1 MPDMDGV
8 EFVYALLQRRRHP
21 EPPLLIAT
29 SAPRADLVEVMRT
42 LVSTVT
48 DPSICVELVC
58 SKACWEALVGARR
71 QARLRREYAPW
82 YPLIGVTA
90 WMPAQSAA
98 NAVRRQLVDGEP
110 PWAPKWELGRR
121 VLDDR
126 HFLFRGGADRD
137 ATQRTRSGDTATTHG
152 HPVQAVVPHP
162 HPPHATPPNLAQP
175 DVT

>member
-1 MPDMDGV
+1 V
-8 EFVYALLQRRRHP
+8 
-21 EPPLLIAT
+21 IAT
-29 SAPRADLVEVMRT
+29 SEPGADLVEVMRT

-48 DPSICVELVC
+48 DTSNCVELVC
-58 SKACWEALVGARR
+58 SKARWEALVGARR

-121 VLDDR
+121 VLDER
-126 HFLFRGGADRD
+126 HLLFRGGADRD
-137 ATQRTRSGDTATTHG
+137 ATQRSAGCSPP
-152 HPVQAVVPHP
+152 PVP
-162 HPPHATPPNLAQP
+162 TPRDPAQSRPAGRNMKPSAQP
-175 DVT
+175 AVQ